1 MLRSISLRHLAA
13 TLIGVLMGGGL
24 LYANHIW
31 YCSGTTPYHWSST
44 TVRYAAPVEESPG
57 GKTITRN
64 SQDYTRAFGGSTSLW
79 NGTIMNLSSGTD
91 LRLYYDTYG
100 RNGWLGL
107 ASIYPSGCTI
117 TRATSKL
124 NDSYLGDTSRYSQT
138 NVDHVSCQEVGHT
151 FGLGHN
157 ESANDTCMN
166 DRILTAGNKINA
178 HDKDAL
184 NTIY

>member
-1 MLRSISLRHLAA
+1 MFKTKTGRA
-13 TLIGVLMGGGL
+13 VLMTL
-24 LYANHIW
+24 LGFVVGTGFVYANHIW
-31 YCSGTTPYHWSST
+31 YCSGTTPYHWAST
-44 TVRYAAPVEESPG
+44 AVKYAGTVEESPG
-57 GKTITRN
+57 GKTILRN
-64 SQDYTRAFGGSTSLW
+64 RTDYTSAFSGATSLW

-107 ASIYPSGCTI
+107 ASIYPSSCVI

-124 NDSYLGDTSRYSQT
+124 NDSYLGDTTRYSQT
-138 NVDHVSCQEVGHT
+138 NVNHVACQEVGHT

-157 ESANDTCMN
+157 QSANDTCMN
-166 DRILTAGNKINA
+166 DRILTAGNRINA